1 MKLFKE
7 FLLCETIT
15 SIQKTVDM
23 SIKNDSNMDIPML
36 VNIYDVEMKT
46 TDQGIGSYEYWG
58 AKGNHSDIQT
68 DITNFN
74 YDIMKDGKKIETE
87 EYYNFLVANKLWKA
101 NDFEGFL
108 GVIEPK
114 IEEYIADNIESFTPD
129 TVSNDSGF

>member
-129 TVSNDSGF
+129 TVSNDSEF

>member
-1 MKLFKE
+1 MKISKK
-7 FLLCETIT
+7 FLMCETIT
-15 SIQKTVDM
+15 SIQKTADM

-36 VNIYDVEMKT
+36 VNIYDVEMNT
-46 TDQGIGSYEYWG
+46 SDQGIGSYEYWG

-74 YDIMKDGKKIETE
+74 YDIMKDGKKIDTKS
-87 EYYNFLVANKLWKA
+87 YYDFLVANKLWKA

-114 IEEYIADNIESFTPD
+114 IEEYIADHVEDFTPD
-129 TVSNDSGF
+129 SVPGDSDI